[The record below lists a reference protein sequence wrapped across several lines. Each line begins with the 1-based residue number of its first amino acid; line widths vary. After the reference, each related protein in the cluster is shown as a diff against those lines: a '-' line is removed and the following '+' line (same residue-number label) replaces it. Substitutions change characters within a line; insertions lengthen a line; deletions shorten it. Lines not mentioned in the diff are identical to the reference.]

1 MQTSDFHYDLPPE
14 RIAQHPASPRDG
26 ARMLVCEQ
34 GEDSTRHRI
43 VRELVDE
50 LREGDLLVVNDT
62 RVRPARMEARRSTGG
77 AVELLFIEPLA
88 DGAWRTMVRPAKKL
102 RPGEELEVGEGL
114 RARAILRETDAEG
127 EPSAF
132 WRVQLSDPASPG
144 RSVEEL
150 LDAQGR
156 MPLPPYIARQRGSD
170 PDDRSDREDYQ
181 TVYARITGAVAA
193 PTAGL
198 HFTPELLQSL
208 VERGIRRTAVTLHV
222 GLGTF
227 LPVTAG
233 DVSGHRMHA
242 EQYVLGEE
250 TVGEIQAC
258 RARGGRVVAV
268 GTTSVRVLESCVD
281 GDGVLRPGAGETRLF
296 VRPGFRFHVVD
307 ALLTNFHL
315 PESTL
320 LMLVS
325 ALLGRER
332 TLEVYR
338 EAVEREYRF
347 YSYGDA
353 MLILP

>member
-1 MQTSDFHYDLPPE
+1 
-14 RIAQHPASPRDG
+14 
-26 ARMLVCEQ
+26 
-34 GEDSTRHRI
+34 
-43 VRELVDE
+43 
-50 LREGDLLVVNDT
+50 
-62 RVRPARMEARRSTGG
+62 
-77 AVELLFIEPLA
+77 
-88 DGAWRTMVRPAKKL
+88 
-102 RPGEELEVGEGL
+102 
-114 RARAILRETDAEG
+114 
-127 EPSAF
+127 
-132 WRVQLSDPASPG
+132 
-144 RSVEEL
+144 
-150 LDAQGR
+150 

-353 MLILP
+353 MLIV